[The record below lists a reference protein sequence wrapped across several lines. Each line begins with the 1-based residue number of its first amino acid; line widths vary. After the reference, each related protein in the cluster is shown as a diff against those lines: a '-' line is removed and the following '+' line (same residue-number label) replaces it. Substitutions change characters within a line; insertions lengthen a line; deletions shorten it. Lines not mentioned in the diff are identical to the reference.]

1 MPQSLTLVLSSRHS
15 SQIEQFQLNTAVIA
29 GWTGRDQAAVE
40 KHIRELEEMGVKRP
54 ASTPIFYRVAS
65 ARVTTAERIEA
76 TGEDSSGEVEFV
88 LARIRGGLYVG
99 VGSDHTDRVVETVG
113 VTVSKQMCDK
123 PIAATFWP
131 FEEVSG
137 HWSQLMLRSWIFEQG
152 ERRLYQEGS
161 VTSMLD
167 PLDLLSRW
175 QDGKGVLSDHCLMFC
190 GTLPAIGGIR
200 MSPAFEFELHD
211 PVLNRSIRHHY
222 AIDTLPVYG

>member
-1 MPQSLTLVLSSRHS
+1 MSQPLTLVLCSRTTS
-15 SQIEQFQLNTAVIA
+15 KVEQFQLKTAVIA

-40 KHIRELEEMGVKRP
+40 KHIRELEEVGVKRP

-131 FEEVSG
+131 DRKST
-137 HWSQLMLRSWIFEQG
+137 
-152 ERRLYQEGS
+152 RLNS
-161 VTSMLD
+161 SHRT
-167 PLDLLSRW
+167 
-175 QDGKGVLSDHCLMFC
+175 
-190 GTLPAIGGIR
+190 
-200 MSPAFEFELHD
+200 
-211 PVLNRSIRHHY
+211 
-222 AIDTLPVYG
+222 